1 MVSTTQP
8 SSPLCLYP
16 CFFLENN
23 SLRYNRVD
31 TSSSLPYWM
40 LEHKQAF
47 KTPKEAVKNLK
58 EFFSGAIERRQT
70 LPTQPQSEEKQK
82 LEHLVPK
89 VQDYL
94 QNQPKS
100 SLISFTSQNE
110 GEKRDIKKENEPDTK
125 KRKRIKMLYD
135 PTFSH
140 TQDEHE

>member
-1 MVSTTQP
+1 
-8 SSPLCLYP
+8 
-16 CFFLENN
+16 
-23 SLRYNRVD
+23 
-31 TSSSLPYWM
+31 M

-110 GEKRDIKKENEPDTK
+110 GEKQDMKKENEPDTK
-125 KRKRIKMLYD
+125 KRK
-135 PTFSH
+135 
-140 TQDEHE
+140 

>member
-1 MVSTTQP
+1 
-8 SSPLCLYP
+8 
-16 CFFLENN
+16 
-23 SLRYNRVD
+23 
-31 TSSSLPYWM
+31 M

-47 KTPKEAVKNLK
+47 KTPIEAVKNLK

-110 GEKRDIKKENEPDTK
+110 GEKQDMKKENVTDTK
-125 KRKRIKMLYD
+125 KRKLIKMLYD
-135 PTFSH
+135 PSFSH
-140 TQDEHE
+140 IQDEH